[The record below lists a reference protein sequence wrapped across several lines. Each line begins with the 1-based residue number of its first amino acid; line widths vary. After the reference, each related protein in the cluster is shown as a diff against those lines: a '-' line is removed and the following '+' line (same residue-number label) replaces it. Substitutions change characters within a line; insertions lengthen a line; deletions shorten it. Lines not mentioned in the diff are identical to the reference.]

1 MDGHE
6 VNDINV
12 NRYAHAFSHLSV
24 IVSCH
29 GK

>member
-1 MDGHE
+1 MDGH
-6 VNDINV
+6 DINV
-12 NRYAHAFSHLSV
+12 NRYAHAFSHLSA